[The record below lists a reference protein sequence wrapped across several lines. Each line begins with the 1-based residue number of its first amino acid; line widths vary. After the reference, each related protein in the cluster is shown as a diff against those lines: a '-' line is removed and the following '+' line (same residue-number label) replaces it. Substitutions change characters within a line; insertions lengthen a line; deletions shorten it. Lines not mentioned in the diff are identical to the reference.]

1 MIYIYVQGH
10 DFRYGVYELVRMFF
24 FGEEIIFIEDL
35 DEYDNEGM
43 LIENYLLELENSF
56 SSVTKVFKNE
66 ELFNECEVKS
76 LENINIAINNL
87 RKKLNLGVKQS
98 IYKALNSFKIAK
110 VPWGI
115 LIGVRPIK
123 VVEELIYKG
132 IDDENILNI
141 LQNEYKLLEEKAK
154 LMLEIGNVQRKYLYP
169 ISEEKYSLYV
179 SIPFCPT
186 RCVYCSFPSNSI
198 KRTEKY
204 VDEYTEKI
212 IYEMKRVKEIMGN
225 KKINTVYI
233 GGGTPTAIPVRNLE
247 KIIENIY
254 LIFGKE
260 NVKEITVEAGRPDT
274 INKEILTM
282 LKAKDIDRISI
293 NPQTM
298 NDETLKLIGR
308 NHSSKD
314 IIESYKLAR
323 KIGFSNINMDIILG
337 LPGEGLKEVEYT
349 LKNIMDLKPENLT
362 IHTLAVKKGSKFK
375 KTMDHYNI
383 EEENIIENMIELSR
397 EYAEKMGLKPYYL
410 YRQKQMLGN
419 YENVGYAIKD
429 MECIYNILI
438 MAEKESILAVGP
450 GGVSKIFSPKENRIE
465 RVPNVKGL
473 KEYLVRIDEM
483 IERKRKAVDN
493 Y

>member
-1 MIYIYVQGH
+1 
-10 DFRYGVYELVRMFF
+10 
-24 FGEEIIFIEDL
+24 
-35 DEYDNEGM
+35 
-43 LIENYLLELENSF
+43 
-56 SSVTKVFKNE
+56 
-66 ELFNECEVKS
+66 
-76 LENINIAINNL
+76 
-87 RKKLNLGVKQS
+87 
-98 IYKALNSFKIAK
+98 
-110 VPWGI
+110 
-115 LIGVRPIK
+115 
-123 VVEELIYKG
+123 
-132 IDDENILNI
+132 
-141 LQNEYKLLEEKAK
+141 
-154 LMLEIGNVQRKYLYP
+154 
-169 ISEEKYSLYV
+169 
-179 SIPFCPT
+179 
-186 RCVYCSFPSNSI
+186 
-198 KRTEKY
+198 
-204 VDEYTEKI
+204 
-212 IYEMKRVKEIMGN
+212 
-225 KKINTVYI
+225 
-233 GGGTPTAIPVRNLE
+233 
-247 KIIENIY
+247 IIENIY

-314 IIESYKLAR
+314 IIESYKIAR

-337 LPGEGLKEVEYT
+337 QPGEGLKEVEYT

-397 EYAEKMGLKPYYL
+397 EYAEKMGLKHYYL

-429 MECIYNILI
+429 MESIYNILI
-438 MAEKESILAVGP
+438 MAEKESILAVSP
-450 GGVSKIFSPKENRIE
+450 GSVSKIFSPKENRIE